1 MQLILRN
8 VNFEEYFPVLKSHI
22 DDILTVGKIFHL
34 EVSKVCSNR
43 FIEIINLLPKLDS
56 LKISSLSLKQSSCL
70 STDETELFTLISNK
84 NQITKVNYCVFV
96 DQLQMGVGVGV
107 RACVGGWQWMGA
119 CSWLDIDLSL
129 MNKNQ
134 LKLND
139 IWKKQGANENKL
151 SSSISVSS
159 SHVELN
165 NAAGEISIVNKK
177 LCDSSFSDEINV
189 INQNLSIN
197 DSGNEIEE
205 ICSIP
210 SISSR
215 IQAEDF
221 ADEISIVDQNPCVT
235 RLLNVVSGSS
245 LNLCMCMS
253 ASEIEVSYSIPSI
266 STRVQA
272 EDFVGKI
279 NVVDQNVSIKG
290 DINVVNQN
298 ESNSSISCDV
308 NLINESLFNSS
319 ISVSADEIQ
328 LSSVPSTSKSLSHLH
343 GGDLAGEVNVV
354 HKNDNNK
361 THKNKDST
369 PTRSKHRTQYLSEW
383 EKRPESHYRTHIFD
397 ELGQLHERSICWLYM
412 KEKSMRC
419 RLCEK
424 YGKARNTNGKENVWF
439 TTGMTT
445 FSFDKIKHHKEK
457 SEVHKQSEQMEL
469 NTSSHV
475 QPNWMATQQQQL
487 NKHEQ
492 SIQNLMI
499 ACIYLCQ
506 QDNSINMLEPLC
518 VLLEKLGIELLPAET
533 SCVSY
538 RSNKAAFCFIQHIA
552 SCLHEEL
559 VEKIKAS
566 PVVAWMLDESTSRCT
581 EKTCIIYGRYI
592 ENNEAKTS
600 YYGLLDL
607 QGDGTAKSIV
617 NTLLS
622 LWRKDNINGKN
633 SCWLS
638 TDNASTFIGVNEG
651 VIAKLRNHLGTD
663 CLESN
668 TCAAHSFAL
677 VGSQASYKPKS
688 QSNEQPVL
696 ADSVVKLEKI
706 ISKIYT
712 YFNKSA
718 NRQFKFKSW
727 QNFMEIAELKVKRI
741 FEIRWSSIRDCIK
754 PIIANIQPGSQALI
768 GYLEEAMRDFKISVG
783 EREHSKQLL
792 NLILDDEFLLLIHM
806 HYDLHESVLGPITKM
821 MQNDHLSYFNLMEM
835 LKEKKAILCG
845 WTFESAS
852 DTGPVLCDYLES
864 SKNGLFGA
872 FKITLGDR
880 KKILYNC
887 REHINRLLQEL
898 ARRFPRSVLQ
908 ESFSV
913 LFDPDYLVQHK
924 EQISSNE
931 YGRSALNVLRKKYKN
946 FTDFDFNSVRN
957 EWESFKASL
966 YDYVNSLSTDYPVKD
981 FWKSFILQKQSINN
995 VFCHVL
1001 MTVRMLLQD
1010 DLRSVRCQQIANKA
1024 FESWNDPMHNRRL
1037 NQIQILIDLPD
1048 DYEPAKQ
1055 VRSVVKRNLSL
1066 FCLEMSHK
1074 KTKTTKAK
1082 AIKCAN
1088 GCKTEVSGT
1097 DSTQNNAIQCC
1108 HQSEQFEWIQHND
1121 NCSRW
1126 LCNGCRITLSI
1137 DINSLWFCC
1146 DHEDMRDDIDDDEA
1160 EENELS

>member
-1 MQLILRN
+1 
-8 VNFEEYFPVLKSHI
+8 
-22 DDILTVGKIFHL
+22 
-34 EVSKVCSNR
+34 
-43 FIEIINLLPKLDS
+43 
-56 LKISSLSLKQSSCL
+56 
-70 STDETELFTLISNK
+70 
-84 NQITKVNYCVFV
+84 
-96 DQLQMGVGVGV
+96 
-107 RACVGGWQWMGA
+107 
-119 CSWLDIDLSL
+119 

-245 LNLCMCMS
+245 LNSCMCMS

-272 EDFVGKI
+272 EDFV
-279 NVVDQNVSIKG
+279 G

-343 GGDLAGEVNVV
+343 GGILL
-354 HKNDNNK
+354 DNNK

-931 YGRSALNVLRKKYKN
+931 YGRSALNVLRKN
-946 FTDFDFNSVRN
+946 
-957 EWESFKASL
+957 
-966 YDYVNSLSTDYPVKD
+966 
-981 FWKSFILQKQSINN
+981 
-995 VFCHVL
+995 
-1001 MTVRMLLQD
+1001 
-1010 DLRSVRCQQIANKA
+1010 VRCQQIANKA

-1066 FCLEMSHK
+1066 FYDAEFVF
-1074 KTKTTKAK
+1074 TR
-1082 AIKCAN
+1082 AN

-1146 DHEDMRDDIDDDEA
+1146 DHEDMHDDIDDDEA

>member
-1 MQLILRN
+1 
-8 VNFEEYFPVLKSHI
+8 
-22 DDILTVGKIFHL
+22 
-34 EVSKVCSNR
+34 
-43 FIEIINLLPKLDS
+43 
-56 LKISSLSLKQSSCL
+56 
-70 STDETELFTLISNK
+70 
-84 NQITKVNYCVFV
+84 
-96 DQLQMGVGVGV
+96 
-107 RACVGGWQWMGA
+107 
-119 CSWLDIDLSL
+119 
-129 MNKNQ
+129 
-134 LKLND
+134 
-139 IWKKQGANENKL
+139 
-151 SSSISVSS
+151 
-159 SHVELN
+159 
-165 NAAGEISIVNKK
+165 
-177 LCDSSFSDEINV
+177 
-189 INQNLSIN
+189 
-197 DSGNEIEE
+197 
-205 ICSIP
+205 
-210 SISSR
+210 
-215 IQAEDF
+215 
-221 ADEISIVDQNPCVT
+221 
-235 RLLNVVSGSS
+235 
-245 LNLCMCMS
+245 
-253 ASEIEVSYSIPSI
+253 
-266 STRVQA
+266 
-272 EDFVGKI
+272 
-279 NVVDQNVSIKG
+279 
-290 DINVVNQN
+290 
-298 ESNSSISCDV
+298 
-308 NLINESLFNSS
+308 
-319 ISVSADEIQ
+319 
-328 LSSVPSTSKSLSHLH
+328 
-343 GGDLAGEVNVV
+343 
-354 HKNDNNK
+354 
-361 THKNKDST
+361 
-369 PTRSKHRTQYLSEW
+369 
-383 EKRPESHYRTHIFD
+383 
-397 ELGQLHERSICWLYM
+397 
-412 KEKSMRC
+412 
-419 RLCEK
+419 
-424 YGKARNTNGKENVWF
+424 
-439 TTGMTT
+439 
-445 FSFDKIKHHKEK
+445 
-457 SEVHKQSEQMEL
+457 
-469 NTSSHV
+469 
-475 QPNWMATQQQQL
+475 QQL

-995 VFCHVL
+995 VFC
-1001 MTVRMLLQD
+1001 REFKNILL
-1010 DLRSVRCQQIANKA
+1010 L
-1024 FESWNDPMHNRRL
+1024 L
-1037 NQIQILIDLPD
+1037 NVYLISPTN
-1048 DYEPAKQ
+1048 
-1055 VRSVVKRNLSL
+1055 S
-1066 FCLEMSHK
+1066 
-1074 KTKTTKAK
+1074 
-1082 AIKCAN
+1082 
-1088 GCKTEVSGT
+1088 TECERGV
-1097 DSTQNNAIQCC
+1097 C
-1108 HQSEQFEWIQHND
+1108 
-1121 NCSRW
+1121 
-1126 LCNGCRITLSI
+1126 
-1137 DINSLWFCC
+1137 
-1146 DHEDMRDDIDDDEA
+1146 
-1160 EENELS
+1160 

>member
-1 MQLILRN
+1 IDMKGGFQWFIKNILWKLK
-8 VNFEEYFPVLKSHI
+8 VLYINFEYEDIKCFDANRWEELFRQYLPQLKNIYLTYYERINYEHK
-22 DDILTVGKIFHL
+22 ILKNAGQLNQFFSSFWIERQTMVK
-34 EVSKVCSNR
+34 
-43 FIEIINLLPKLDS
+43 IEIHDKYIKYVIRPHRYFFNSVL
-56 LKISSLSLKQSSCL
+56 
-70 STDETELFTLISNK
+70 
-84 NQITKVNYCVFV
+84 
-96 DQLQMGVGVGV
+96 
-107 RACVGGWQWMGA
+107 
-119 CSWLDIDLSL
+119 DLSL

-177 LCDSSFSDEINV
+177 LCDSSVSDEINV

-245 LNLCMCMS
+245 LNSCMCMS

-518 VLLEKLGIELLPAET
+518 VLLEKLGVELLPAET

-538 RSNKAAFCFIQHIA
+538 RNNKAAFCFIQHIA

-581 EKTCIIYGRYI
+581 EKTCIIYVRYI

-607 QGDGTAKSIV
+607 QGDGTAKS
-617 NTLLS
+617 
-622 LWRKDNINGKN
+622 
-633 SCWLS
+633 
-638 TDNASTFIGVNEG
+638 VNEG

-668 TCAAHSFAL
+668 TCAAHYFAL

-727 QNFMEIAELKVKRI
+727 QNFMEIAELKFKRI

-768 GYLEEAMRDFKISVG
+768 GYLEEAMQDFKISVG

-792 NLILDDEFLLLIHM
+792 NLTLDDEFLLLIHM
-806 HYDLHESVLGPITKM
+806 HYDLHESVL
-821 MQNDHLSYFNLMEM
+821 
-835 LKEKKAILCG
+835 AILCG

-913 LFDPDYLVQHK
+913 LFDPDYLLQHK

-931 YGRSALNVLRKKYKN
+931 YGRSALNVLRKK
-946 FTDFDFNSVRN
+946 
-957 EWESFKASL
+957 
-966 YDYVNSLSTDYPVKD
+966 
-981 FWKSFILQKQSINN
+981 
-995 VFCHVL
+995 
-1001 MTVRMLLQD
+1001 
-1010 DLRSVRCQQIANKA
+1010 CQQIANKA

-1066 FCLEMSHK
+1066 FSLEMSHK

-1082 AIKCAN
+1082 SIKCAN

-1146 DHEDMRDDIDDDEA
+1146 DHEDMHDDIDDDEA

>member
-1 MQLILRN
+1 
-8 VNFEEYFPVLKSHI
+8 
-22 DDILTVGKIFHL
+22 
-34 EVSKVCSNR
+34 
-43 FIEIINLLPKLDS
+43 
-56 LKISSLSLKQSSCL
+56 
-70 STDETELFTLISNK
+70 
-84 NQITKVNYCVFV
+84 
-96 DQLQMGVGVGV
+96 
-107 RACVGGWQWMGA
+107 
-119 CSWLDIDLSL
+119 

-354 HKNDNNK
+354 HKKDNNK

-931 YGRSALNVLRKKYKN
+931 YGRSALNVLRKN
-946 FTDFDFNSVRN
+946 
-957 EWESFKASL
+957 
-966 YDYVNSLSTDYPVKD
+966 
-981 FWKSFILQKQSINN
+981 
-995 VFCHVL
+995 
-1001 MTVRMLLQD
+1001 
-1010 DLRSVRCQQIANKA
+1010 VRCQQIANKA

-1146 DHEDMRDDIDDDEA
+1146 DHEDMHDDIDDDEA

>member
-1 MQLILRN
+1 KAPYFAVYGTEIYDRN
-8 VNFEEYFPVLKSHI
+8 TEPCNTAKYGDLPSYTTVYVRPGQVFFNSVL
-22 DDILTVGKIFHL
+22 
-34 EVSKVCSNR
+34 
-43 FIEIINLLPKLDS
+43 
-56 LKISSLSLKQSSCL
+56 
-70 STDETELFTLISNK
+70 
-84 NQITKVNYCVFV
+84 
-96 DQLQMGVGVGV
+96 
-107 RACVGGWQWMGA
+107 
-119 CSWLDIDLSL
+119 DLSL

-272 EDFVGKI
+272 EDFVM
-279 NVVDQNVSIKG
+279 SIFFIKMFSNSSITG

-354 HKNDNNK
+354 HKKDNNK

-518 VLLEKLGIELLPAET
+518 VLLEKLGVELLPAET

-538 RSNKAAFCFIQHIA
+538 RNNKAAFCFIQHIA

-566 PVVAWMLDESTSRCT
+566 PVAAWMLDESTSRCT
-581 EKTCIIYGRYI
+581 EKTCIIYVRYI

-617 NTLLS
+617 NTLLI

-931 YGRSALNVLRKKYKN
+931 YGRSALNVLRKN
-946 FTDFDFNSVRN
+946 
-957 EWESFKASL
+957 
-966 YDYVNSLSTDYPVKD
+966 
-981 FWKSFILQKQSINN
+981 
-995 VFCHVL
+995 
-1001 MTVRMLLQD
+1001 
-1010 DLRSVRCQQIANKA
+1010 VRCQQIANKA

>member
-1 MQLILRN
+1 
-8 VNFEEYFPVLKSHI
+8 
-22 DDILTVGKIFHL
+22 
-34 EVSKVCSNR
+34 
-43 FIEIINLLPKLDS
+43 
-56 LKISSLSLKQSSCL
+56 
-70 STDETELFTLISNK
+70 
-84 NQITKVNYCVFV
+84 
-96 DQLQMGVGVGV
+96 
-107 RACVGGWQWMGA
+107 
-119 CSWLDIDLSL
+119 

-754 PIIANIQPGSQALI
+754 PIIANIQPGFHMTDSFEDNVLKNEFYLGSQALI

-931 YGRSALNVLRKKYKN
+931 YGRSALNVLRKN
-946 FTDFDFNSVRN
+946 
-957 EWESFKASL
+957 
-966 YDYVNSLSTDYPVKD
+966 
-981 FWKSFILQKQSINN
+981 
-995 VFCHVL
+995 
-1001 MTVRMLLQD
+1001 
-1010 DLRSVRCQQIANKA
+1010 VRCQQIANKA